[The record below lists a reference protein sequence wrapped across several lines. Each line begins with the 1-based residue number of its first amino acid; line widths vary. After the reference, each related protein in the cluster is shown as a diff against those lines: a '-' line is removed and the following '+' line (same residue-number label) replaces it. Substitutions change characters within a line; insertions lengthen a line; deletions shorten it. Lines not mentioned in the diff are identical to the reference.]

1 MNMSTYEA
9 RHGHPRTH
17 YADGSRRRDQRRED
31 AEARQ
36 AKRDARTPQQQLQ
49 LLDQKLG
56 KNTGATKE
64 RLHLHSLIT
73 EQPPKK
79 AERKTRRE
87 RKKARK
93 A

>member
-1 MNMSTYEA
+1 MSTYEQ

-17 YADGSRRRDQRRED
+17 HADGSKRRDLRRED

-36 AKRDARTPQQQLQ
+36 AKRDARTPQRQLE
-49 LLDQKLG
+49 LLDKKFG
-56 KNTGATKE
+56 KNVGATKE
-64 RLHLHSLIT
+64 RIRLHFSIT
-73 EQPPKK
+73 SEQPAKK

-93 A
+93 S